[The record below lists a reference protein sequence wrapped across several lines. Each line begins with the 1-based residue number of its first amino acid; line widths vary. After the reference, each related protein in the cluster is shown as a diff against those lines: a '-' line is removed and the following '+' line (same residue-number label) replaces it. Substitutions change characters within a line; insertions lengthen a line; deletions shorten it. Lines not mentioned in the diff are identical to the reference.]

1 MIASHRFMQGFP
13 LTTITR
19 PVVRVRSSP
28 LRSSGSILRVRA
40 AASNEGQEFGLAPAK
55 PKTPYGEML
64 QYYLK
69 MQPQLFK
76 AAVEQQLQLLKEE
89 KDAKGAAAA
98 SSAAPASDQPVTPH
112 PELDDEQLPP
122 PSPGD
127 MVLLKRME
135 EVRAREVRATLEDL
149 MYVSILEKFIIL
161 GVEML
166 PRLDGFVDPGPANL
180 VALTEGVH
188 SKEALELVREH
199 LLGVMGPAAGRQF
212 SSELIKMSKFQI
224 AQVYAASVMFGYFLR
239 RVDRRFQL
247 EKALGSID
255 SDGSPSIGPG
265 AAAAIAEALPP
276 AGGGAADDAVARLER
291 LFQEARDVE
300 AASDPDSVEGTV
312 YEVSTGDDADSSAA
326 EAAAAARRASSS
338 TGPSGTAASAG
349 EAAAAASAAAAATG
363 GGSLLPRKSSLRRYV
378 EGFDQAT
385 MVETARVVSAE
396 GAALVE
402 RQTAALF
409 GDIKDLTKQMQEA
422 VGGGVGSAE
431 ELYSRIQAAIADNK
445 IETVTMTVA
454 TQRRCVLEA
463 VAFGSFL
470 RDVEGH
476 VQSDYGLLTPLRLE
490 GPRGQ

>member
-1 MIASHRFMQGFP
+1 MAGAQARPRLLAARVHRP
-13 LTTITR
+13 A
-19 PVVRVRSSP
+19 
-28 LRSSGSILRVRA
+28 LRSGRTPLLVRA
-40 AASNEGQEFGLAPAK
+40 EAGGRPEGSEFGLAPAK

-76 AAVEQQLQLLKEE
+76 AAVEQQLQRLKEE
-89 KDAKGAAAA
+89 RDAREAPPALPAPDAGAGAAPPAAARHPEVPEGDADAAAA
-98 SSAAPASDQPVTPH
+98 AAAAGGG
-112 PELDDEQLPP
+112 EGGAE
-122 PSPGD
+122 
-127 MVLLKRME
+127 MVLYQRMQ

-149 MYVSILEKFIIL
+149 IYVSILEKFVGL

-188 SKEALELVREH
+188 SREALELVREH

-212 SSELIKMSKFQI
+212 SSELVKMSKFQI

-247 EKALGSID
+247 EKALG
-255 SDGSPSIGPG
+255 G
-265 AAAAIAEALPP
+265 AAADAADAGAITAGEAVGIAEP
-276 AGGGAADDAVARLER
+276 APGAGAGPAADDAVARLEA
-291 LFQEARDVE
+291 LFQRAGDVE
-300 AASDPDSVEGTV
+300 TASDPDTPSDASV
-312 YEVSTGDDADSSAA
+312 YEVGGGDDEADSAA
-326 EAAAAARRASSS
+326 AADAAAARRGSGAGAS
-338 TGPSGTAASAG
+338 GSGADAPPPPGA
-349 EAAAAASAAAAATG
+349 
-363 GGSLLPRKSSLRRYV
+363 LLPVKSALRRYV
-378 EGFDQAT
+378 ESFDQAT
-385 MVETARVVSAE
+385 MVDTARVVSAE

-409 GDIKDLTKQMQEA
+409 GDIKELTRQMQDA

-431 ELYSRIQAAIADNK
+431 ELYARIQAAVAGNK
-445 IETVTMTVA
+445 IETVTMSVA

-476 VQSDYGLLTPLRLE
+476 VGNEYGLLTPLPAPKNLM
-490 GPRGQ
+490 